1 MFKSCVSNL
10 NTEPK
15 IVTSR
20 SLKNRSY
27 IMYYSEGV
35 RYRLYSGA
43 NLKIQIFP
51 NKASSIAERNKLLSK
66 LLFEVN
72 KTFEM
77 DYTSEVAGK
86 IEPKKVEKAIITKT
100 VEQAF
105 RDVEHAKMTSPLSYD
120 YKKELKRLVDDFL
133 NFLTMG
139 EKADDIKNLE
149 QQRVEDFLNRHKA
162 TSTYYMGR
170 RRMLS
175 IFFAEFIR
183 KKLITD
189 NLSKNAPRLKT
200 KAALHKIYTKEQLT
214 VILQFLR
221 ANNEDLYI
229 CCLLAYCCMLRP
241 HQEIRLLKRKHFNDS
256 FSLISLSGAENKS
269 GRVRVVSIPEY
280 LQPLIKQRLIAV
292 HDPEI
297 NLFTLTQ
304 TTYNDYYFNLIW
316 SRLKP
321 VMYKKGILQKDQT
334 IYSFRH
340 TAAVDV
346 YNRTKDIHIIQ
357 QLMGHSTMVV
367 TLNYLRG
374 LGELNS
380 QQLKDAL
387 PVLNLD

>member
-1 MFKSCVSNL
+1 MFKSCVGNL

-15 IVTSR
+15 IVASR

-27 IMYYSEGV
+27 IMYYSDGV

-43 NLKIQIFP
+43 NLNIGIYP
-51 NKASSIAERNKLLSK
+51 NKATTVAERNKLLSK

-72 KTFEM
+72 KAFEIG
-77 DYTSEVAGK
+77 YTPETAT
-86 IEPKKVEKAIITKT
+86 KVEPTKAKKT
-100 VEQAF
+100 EILKTTEQAF
-105 RDVEHAKMTSPLSYD
+105 RDVEFAKMTSPLSYD

-133 NFLTMG
+133 KFLTKD

-149 QQRVEDFLNRHKA
+149 QQRVEDFLNQHKA

-175 IFFAEFIR
+175 VFFAEFIR
-183 KKLITD
+183 KKLVTD

-214 VILQFLR
+214 TILQFLK

-280 LQPLIKQRLIAV
+280 LQPLIKQRLQSV

-304 TTYNDYYFNLIW
+304 LTYNDYYFNLIW
-316 SRLKP
+316 TRLKP
-321 VMYKKGILQKDQT
+321 DMFKKGILQKDQT

-357 QLMGHSTMVV
+357 QLLGHSTMIV

-387 PVLNLD
+387 PVLELG

>member
-1 MFKSCVSNL
+1 MFKLCVSTI

-27 IMYYSEGV
+27 IMYYSDGI

-43 NLKIQIFP
+43 NLNIQIYP
-51 NKASSIAERNKLLSK
+51 NKATSVAERSKLLSK
-66 LLFEVN
+66 LLFEIN
-72 KTFEM
+72 KTFETGYAPQS
-77 DYTSEVAGK
+77 DTK
-86 IEPKKVEKAIITKT
+86 IEPIKVQRATIFKT
-100 VEQAF
+100 TEQAF

-120 YKKELKRLVDDFL
+120 YKKELKRVVDDFL
-133 NFLTMG
+133 KFLTKD
-139 EKADDIKNLE
+139 EKSDDIKNLE
-149 QQRVEDFLNRHKA
+149 QQRVEDFLNQYKA
-162 TSTYYMGR
+162 TITYYMGR

-175 IFFAEFIR
+175 VFFAEFIR
-183 KKLITD
+183 KKLATD

-214 VILQFLR
+214 TILQFLR

-256 FSLISLSGAENKS
+256 FLLISLSGAENKS

-280 LQPLIKQRLIAV
+280 LQPLIKQRLSLV

-297 NLFTLTQ
+297 NLFTLTHS
-304 TTYNDYYFNLIW
+304 TYNDYYFNLIW

-321 VMYKKGILQKDQT
+321 AMYSKGILQKDQT

-357 QLMGHSTMVV
+357 QLMGHSTMIV

-387 PVLNLD
+387 PVLELT

>member
-1 MFKSCVSNL
+1 
-10 NTEPK
+10 
-15 IVTSR
+15 
-20 SLKNRSY
+20 
-27 IMYYSEGV
+27 MYYLGGV

-43 NLKIQIFP
+43 SLNIQIYP
-51 NKASSIAERNKLLSK
+51 NKAASITERNKLLSK
-66 LLFEVN
+66 LLFEIN
-72 KTFEM
+72 KTFETG
-77 DYTSEVAGK
+77 YTPEIVDK
-86 IEPKKVEKAIITKT
+86 NEPKKVEKVVVIKST
-100 VEQAF
+100 EQAF
-105 RDVEHAKMTSPLSYD
+105 RDVEFEKMRSPLSHD

-133 NFLTMG
+133 KFLTKN
-139 EKADDIKNLE
+139 EKSDDIRNLE
-149 QQRVEDFLNRHKA
+149 QQRVEDFLNQHKA

-175 IFFAEFIR
+175 VFFAEFIR

-189 NLSKNAPRLKT
+189 NLSKNTPRLKT

-214 VILQFLR
+214 AILQFLK

-280 LQPLIKQRLIAV
+280 LQPLIKQRLSSV
-292 HDPEI
+292 HNPEI

-304 TTYNDYYFNLIW
+304 STYNDYYFNLIW

-321 VMYKKGILQKDQT
+321 AMYKQGILQKDQT

-357 QLMGHSTMVV
+357 QLMGHSTMIV

>member
-1 MFKSCVSNL
+1 
-10 NTEPK
+10 
-15 IVTSR
+15 
-20 SLKNRSY
+20 
-27 IMYYSEGV
+27 MYYSNGI

-43 NLKIQIFP
+43 NLNIPIYP
-51 NKASSIAERNKLLSK
+51 NKATSVAERNKLLSK
-66 LLFEVN
+66 LLFEIN
-72 KTFEM
+72 KSLETG
-77 DYTSEVAGK
+77 YISEVISK
-86 IEPKKVEKAIITKT
+86 IEPNKVEKIIITKT
-100 VEQAF
+100 TEQAF
-105 RDVEHAKMTSPLSYD
+105 RDVEYAKMTSPLSYD

-133 NFLTMG
+133 KFLTKD

-149 QQRVEDFLNRHKA
+149 QQRVEDFLNQHKA

-175 IFFAEFIR
+175 VFFAEFIR

-214 VILQFLR
+214 TILQFLKV
-221 ANNEDLYI
+221 NNEDLYI

-241 HQEIRLLKRKHFNDS
+241 HQEIRLLRMKHFNDS
-256 FSLISLSGAENKS
+256 FTSISLSGAENKS

-280 LQPLIKQRLIAV
+280 LQPLIKQRLQSV

-304 TTYNDYYFNLIW
+304 STYNDYYFNLIW

-321 VMYKKGILQKDQT
+321 AMYKQGILQKDQT

-357 QLMGHSTMVV
+357 QLMGHSTMIVS
-367 TLNYLRG
+367 LNYLRG

-387 PVLNLD
+387 PVLHLD

>member
-1 MFKSCVSNL
+1 M
-10 NTEPK
+10 
-15 IVTSR
+15 R
-20 SLKNRSY
+20 
-27 IMYYSEGV
+27 
-35 RYRLYSGA
+35 
-43 NLKIQIFP
+43 
-51 NKASSIAERNKLLSK
+51 
-66 LLFEVN
+66 
-72 KTFEM
+72 
-77 DYTSEVAGK
+77 
-86 IEPKKVEKAIITKT
+86 
-100 VEQAF
+100 
-105 RDVEHAKMTSPLSYD
+105 SPLSYD

-133 NFLTMG
+133 KFLTKD
-139 EKADDIKNLE
+139 EKADDIRNLE
-149 QQRVEDFLNRHKA
+149 QQRVEDFLNQHKA

-189 NLSKNAPRLKT
+189 NLSKNTPRLKT

-214 VILQFLR
+214 AILHHLK

-241 HQEIRLLKRKHFNDS
+241 HQEIRLLRRRHFNDD

-280 LQPLIKQRLIAV
+280 LQPLVKQRLLSI

-304 TTYNDYYFNLIW
+304 STYNDYYFNLIW
-316 SRLKP
+316 TRLKP
-321 VMYKKGILQKDQT
+321 DMFKKGLLQKEQT

-357 QLMGHSTMVV
+357 QLLGHSTMIV

-387 PVLNLD
+387 PVLELG

>member
-1 MFKSCVSNL
+1 
-10 NTEPK
+10 
-15 IVTSR
+15 
-20 SLKNRSY
+20 
-27 IMYYSEGV
+27 MYYSDGV

-43 NLKIQIFP
+43 SLNIQIYP
-51 NKASSIAERNKLLSK
+51 NKATSVAERNKLLSK
-66 LLFEVN
+66 LLFEIN
-72 KTFEM
+72 KTFETG
-77 DYTSEVAGK
+77 YTPDVVTN
-86 IEPKKVEKAIITKT
+86 IEPKKVNKAVIAKT
-100 VEQAF
+100 TEQAF
-105 RDVEHAKMTSPLSYD
+105 RDVEFEKMRSPLSYD
-120 YKKELKRLVDDFL
+120 YKKELKRLVADFL
-133 NFLTMG
+133 KFLTND

-149 QQRVEDFLNRHKA
+149 QQRVEDFLNQHKA

-175 IFFAEFIR
+175 VFFAEFIR

-189 NLSKNAPRLKT
+189 NLSKNTPRLKT
-200 KAALHKIYTKEQLT
+200 KAALHKIYTKEQLIA
-214 VILQFLR
+214 ILQFLK

-241 HQEIRLLKRKHFNDS
+241 HQEIRLLRRRHFNDG

-269 GRVRVVSIPEY
+269 GRVRVVSIPDY
-280 LQPLIKQRLIAV
+280 LQPLIKQRLLSV
-292 HDPEI
+292 NDPEI
-297 NLFTLTQ
+297 NLFTLTNS
-304 TTYNDYYFNLIW
+304 TYNDYYFNLIW

-321 VMYKKGILQKDQT
+321 DMFKKGILQKDQT

-357 QLMGHSTMVV
+357 QLLGHSTMIV

-387 PVLNLD
+387 PVLELT